1 MRFIKSFNEKV
12 LAYDEEVLELLP
24 KSLSIYTSDGSFKLD
39 LGQST
44 RETDIIRAIYSH
56 ETSHKDGEPDSL
68 SLDIHLIKNENG
80 FKTIVDI
87 IYGDNCKH
95 QISIEKPNR
104 VKVSVYN
111 GVRSVNDSSTHFGF
125 EDVSILDLCK
135 FFNSFNFGYNLK
147 PEDLTSI
154 DKYPD
159 SYTHDTRGELK
170 SLKGSLKNTFNE
182 GDQIIVVIDN
192 SKSPEHNYLN
202 NIINYLKFRG
212 EKFEVASSIEELNNI
227 KSKYEIVGA
236 ISTGSDYRISKTDD
250 GSKLPMYAY
259 KMLECPVIGIC
270 YGLQS
275 MIKFYG
281 GDIVDSGKHT
291 HEHLKLSSFNKSH
304 FLFKEFD
311 TQNIEFSFSFN
322 DVPKLIPNGFK
333 QIAMLNELIVG
344 IEDDERKRYGLLF
357 HPEDKPSTYPILD
370 NFIGKCRGKMES
382 DEQKKLQQGQFEHLC
397 RFEKFIYLKK

>member
-12 LAYDEEVLELLP
+12 LAYDEKILEFLP
-24 KSLSIYTSDGSFKLD
+24 KSLSIYTSDGSFNLN

-68 SLDIHLIKNENG
+68 SLDIHLVKNENG

-95 QISIEKPNR
+95 QISIEKPNKVR
-104 VKVSVYN
+104 VSVYN

-125 EDVSILDLCK
+125 EDKSISDLCK
-135 FFNSFNFGYNLK
+135 FFNSFNFGYSLK
-147 PEDLTSI
+147 PEDLVSI

-159 SYTHDTRGELK
+159 SYTHGTKGELK
-170 SLKGSLKNTFNE
+170 SLKNGLKNTFNE

-212 EKFEVASSIEELNNI
+212 EKFEVVSSIEELNDI

-236 ISTGSDYRISKTDD
+236 ISTGSDHRLSKTDD
-250 GSKLPMYAY
+250 GSKLSMYAY
-259 KMLECPVIGIC
+259 KILECPIIGLC
-270 YGLQS
+270 YGFQT

-281 GDIVDSGKHT
+281 GDIEDSGSHT
-291 HEHLKLSSFNKSH
+291 HKHLKLSNFDKTH
-304 FLFKEFD
+304 FLFKDFD
-311 TQNIEFSFSFN
+311 IQNIEFSFSFN
-322 DVPKLIPNGFK
+322 DVEKSIPNEFK

-344 IEDDERKRYGLLF
+344 IANDETKRYGFLF
-357 HPEDKPSTYPILD
+357 HPEDKPSTYPVLD
-370 NFIGKCRGKMES
+370 NFIGRCRGKMES
-382 DEQKKLQQGQFEHLC
+382 DEQKKLKQGQFEHLS
-397 RFEKFIYLKK
+397 RFDKFVYLKK